1 MNEPFTRIL
10 QQRQTHGVTD
20 LLELGDFLNCRLQI
34 GGAIVHR
41 VADFVKNS
49 GLSRNRRKLYLS
61 NFLVGKNFFKLLS
74 DFDTNTRTSAW
85 VVLIEEFNNINSTI
99 NTLFAKLNARSAKNR
114 SSNCHKHQSLRGSF
128 AVSQFQIWFA
138 IAWMKFW
145 QRPHSYYVSRT
156 CVWTNRCR

>member
-20 LLELGDFLNCRLQI
+20 LLELGDFLNYRLQI

-49 GLSRNRRKLYLS
+49 ERSRNRRKLYLS

-74 DFDTNTRTSAW
+74 DFDTNTRTSA
-85 VVLIEEFNNINSTI
+85 
-99 NTLFAKLNARSAKNR
+99 
-114 SSNCHKHQSLRGSF
+114 
-128 AVSQFQIWFA
+128 
-138 IAWMKFW
+138 
-145 QRPHSYYVSRT
+145 
-156 CVWTNRCR
+156 